1 MEENTLDKAQFEML
15 KNTNYQE
22 ASFYFL
28 DLVRGKLNMEDSFEK
43 LVAASV
49 LALKL
54 KDTSNEKLLEEIKK
68 DLYDETVLRT
78 LKLVWNEFFKEIKT
92 YSNNFSE
99 DELKGVILFSE
110 PYRFSDINVSQTPNG
125 INKLAISLLDLK
137 KGDRVLDLGSGVSSF
152 LIEAAM
158 TIQTEYNYGVEI
170 NSSNVVISKLKQ
182 YITELPI
189 EILQGNIVSKDY
201 SHLNANKVFSNF
213 PLGMRYKQ
221 LTAYIKN
228 NNKLNHYFENSSR
241 VVTGDWVYAMAS
253 YLNTS
258 MPGRTVFLMTNSG
271 TFNTADMEFRQELIE
286 KKLIEGII
294 QLPAKLLSSTAIPLT
309 LVVLSEGNKKIKMV
323 DASNLFNA
331 ERRQNILTEK
341 NIKAILKA
349 YKEDSDISQTV
360 SEEDI
365 RNKDYIIHPSR
376 YVGIEEVQNGIE
388 LDEVAK
394 SINRGAMIKSN
405 ELDDLISDEET
416 NKHYLMLQNIQDGLI
431 ESNLPSLKEIDE
443 KNEKYCITNNNVII
457 SKNAPFKIALAH
469 VNKEEEI
476 IANGNLYFIELDESK
491 VDPTFVVVYLQSEE
505 GQSQLNRLSKG
516 SVMKNISIKDLKKV
530 QIPQVDMEKQK
541 NIAEEYNKLG
551 EQLVML
557 QKQIDLVKNK
567 RLDLMKEEG

>member
-1 MEENTLDKAQFEML
+1 MEKTQFEVL
-15 KNTNYQE
+15 KNTKHQE
-22 ASFYFL
+22 ASLYFL
-28 DLVRGKLNMEDSFEK
+28 DLIRGKTNLEDSFEQ

-54 KDTSNEKLLEEIKK
+54 KDSSNEKLLEDIKK

-78 LKLVWNEFFKEIKT
+78 LRLIWNEFYKEIKT
-92 YSNNFSE
+92 YSENFTA
-99 DELKGVILFSE
+99 DDLKGVILFSE
-110 PYRFSDINVSQTPNG
+110 PYRFSDVNVSQTPNG

-170 NSSNVVISKLKQ
+170 NSSSVVISKLRQ
-182 YITELPI
+182 YITDLPI
-189 EILQGNIVSKDY
+189 EIIQGNIVSKDY
-201 SHLNANKVFSNF
+201 SHLNTNKVFSNF
-213 PLGMRYKQ
+213 PIGMKYKQ

-228 NNKLNHYFENSSR
+228 NKKLNHYFKNSSK

-294 QLPAKLLSSTAIPLT
+294 QLPANLLSSTAISLT
-309 LVVLSEGNKKIKMV
+309 LVVLSEGNEKIKMV
-323 DASNLFNA
+323 DASNLFTA
-331 ERRQNILTEK
+331 ERRQNLLTEK
-341 NIKAILKA
+341 NVKEILKA
-349 YKEDSDISQTV
+349 YKEDSEISQTV
-360 SEEDI
+360 LEEDI
-365 RNKDYIIHPSR
+365 RNNDYIIHPSR

-388 LDEVAK
+388 LDEVAE
-394 SINRGAMIKSN
+394 SINRGAMIKSSA
-405 ELDDLISDEET
+405 LDNLISDEET
-416 NKHYLMLQNIQDGLI
+416 NKHYLMLQNIQDGMM
-431 ESNLPSLKEIDE
+431 ESDLPSLKIIDE
-443 KNEKYCITNNNVII
+443 KNGKYCIKDKNVII
-457 SKNAPFKIALAH
+457 SKNAPFKVALAH
-469 VNKEEEI
+469 VNKEEKI
-476 IANGNLYFIELDESK
+476 IANGNLYFIELDDSK

-505 GQSQLNRLSKG
+505 GQTQLNRLSKG

-530 QIPQVDMEKQK
+530 QIPQIDMEKQK
-541 NIAEEYNKLG
+541 TIAKEYNELG
-551 EQLVML
+551 EHLIML

-567 RLDLMKEEG
+567 RLNLMKEGV

>member
-1 MEENTLDKAQFEML
+1 
-15 KNTNYQE
+15 
-22 ASFYFL
+22 
-28 DLVRGKLNMEDSFEK
+28 MEDSFEQ

-54 KDTSNEKLLEEIKK
+54 KDSSNEKLLEDIKK

-78 LKLVWNEFFKEIKT
+78 LKLIWSEFYKEIKT
-92 YSNNFSE
+92 YSENFTA
-99 DELKGVILFSE
+99 DDLKGVILFSE

-201 SHLNANKVFSNF
+201 SHLNTNKVFSNF

-431 ESNLPSLKEIDE
+431 ESTLPSLKEIDE

-476 IANGNLYFIELDESK
+476 IANGNLYYIELDESK

-567 RLDLMKEEG
+567 RLDLMKEEV

>member
-201 SHLNANKVFSNF
+201 SHLNTNKVFSNF

-309 LVVLSEGNKKIKMV
+309 LVVLSEGNEKIKMV

-376 YVGIEEVQNGIE
+376 YVGIEEVQDGIE

-431 ESNLPSLKEIDE
+431 ESYLPSLKEIDK
-443 KNEKYCITNNNVII
+443 KNEKYCIKNNNVII

-567 RLDLMKEEG
+567 RLDLMKEEV

>member
-241 VVTGDWVYAMAS
+241 VVTADWVYAMAS

-431 ESNLPSLKEIDE
+431 ESNLPSLREIDE

-476 IANGNLYFIELDESK
+476 IANGNLYYIELDESK

-567 RLDLMKEEG
+567 RLDLMKEEV